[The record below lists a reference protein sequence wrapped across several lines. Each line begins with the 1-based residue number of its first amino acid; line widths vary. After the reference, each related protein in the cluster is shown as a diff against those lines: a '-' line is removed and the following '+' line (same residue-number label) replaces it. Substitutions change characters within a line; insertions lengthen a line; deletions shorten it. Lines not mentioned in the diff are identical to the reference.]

1 MIRFRL
7 SFQAICFFLLL
18 ICTLHTNAQNIN
30 YEWTVAG
37 GSAGIDDGK
46 GVTTDNAKNVY
57 AVGTFTGSVD
67 FDPGVGDSTLTA
79 TGTGSGYVAKYDANG
94 NFLWVIQISGSV
106 IATCN
111 SICSDLS
118 NNIYVIGE
126 VNGTSDDFDPDSGVV
141 TITSVGQRDVYVAKY
156 TSSGQF
162 VWLQQFGGTL
172 NEYARKIKAGK
183 NDELVITCNFEGTVD
198 FDPGAGVNNVT
209 SAGSSDV
216 FIARLGTDGVLDWVK
231 TIGNTNANQGPSIG
245 IDAKGGIYSVGSF
258 SGTLDTDP
266 DITATNFLS
275 ATGNSSDGVIIK
287 LDSNGIFQ
295 WSHNISSNSAAII
308 NDVQPDGDNNL
319 YLTGWFSGFADFDPS
334 AGLDTMTNISGI
346 DVFFW
351 KMDYNGNHVWV
362 KRTGNAMPE
371 FYDGRSVKM
380 DKNGNPF
387 VLGIFE
393 GTADFDPGIGTSNES
408 SLGDFDIFVWGLDAN
423 GDFVF
428 SKSVGGTGKEVS
440 ADLHI
445 DNANNLYFT
454 GFFTAQ
460 VDFNPW
466 AGTNLIS
473 PASSVADFHIN
484 KWSNCTPNASMTT
497 QAVCDTFFMLNGQT
511 YTSSGTY
518 TQNLTNIGGCDS
530 IVTLQLTL
538 TSIDTAISVAGNV
551 ITALQNGA
559 SYQWYTCNG
568 NWLPIA
574 NETQQSFTASQ
585 NGQYA
590 VVITQNGCSDTS
602 NCVSIL
608 GLGLN
613 PFMGNPLCNIYPNPS
628 SGIVYFDWNSL
639 NVDATIYIYN
649 NLGQLLQQVV
659 ASGEPQTIVHF
670 NQPPGNYVVKIIA
683 KHDVMVVPLV
693 IQ

>member
-7 SFQAICFFLLL
+7 GFQAICVFLLL

-126 VNGTSDDFDPDSGVV
+126 INGTSDDFDPDSGVV

-231 TIGNTNANQGPSIG
+231 TIGNINANQGPSIG
-245 IDAKGGIYSVGSF
+245 IDGKGGIYSVGSF

-334 AGLDTMTNISGI
+334 AALDTMTNISGI

-362 KRTGNAMPE
+362 KRAGNAMPE

-393 GTADFDPGIGTSNES
+393 GTADFDPGVGTSNES

-423 GDFVF
+423 GNFTF

-440 ADLHI
+440 SDLHI

-497 QAVCDTFFMLNGQT
+497 QTICDTVFMLNGQT
-511 YTSSGTY
+511 YTNSGTY

-639 NVDATIYIYN
+639 NVDATIYIYT

-659 ASGEPQTIVHF
+659 ASGEPQTIIHF
-670 NQPPGNYVVKIIA
+670 NQPSGNYIVKIIA
-683 KHDVMVVPLV
+683 KNDVMVVPLV